1 MKKCILAL
9 DIGGTSLKCGLFDGP
24 MLISGSLDSQPVNS
38 SGSFEEIHQAYFSL
52 LSRVRDFAM
61 VNGLVITG
69 VSVDTPGPF
78 DYNNGV
84 CLMTHKYQAIK
95 DKSLIPIIRA
105 PLGNLPVRFMHDSA
119 AFIQGA
125 AAGLDEYNRFA
136 GVMIGTGLGFA
147 LMINGEVLKNK
158 SGEPLYSI
166 YSLPCGSGIAED
178 AISGRGIVNAYNAR
192 AKSPAKNA
200 KEVGLRAEA
209 GDVLAISVHRDMAAS
224 LAELI
229 SPILDE
235 YRIEA
240 LLLGGQ
246 VSKSFNLFGATL
258 KEKLAGVKSLVY
270 IAPARNIDLA
280 HLIGAA
286 VGK

>member
-38 SGSFEEIHQAYFSL
+38 NGSFEVIHQAFFSL
-52 LSRVRDFAM
+52 LGRVRNFAM
-61 VNGLVITG
+61 MNGLLITE

-78 DYNNGV
+78 DYNMGISR
-84 CLMTHKYQAIK
+84 MTHKYQAIK
-95 DKSLIPIIRA
+95 DKPLAPVIRA
-105 PLGNLPVRFMHDSA
+105 PLGNLPVRFMHDST

-125 AAGLDEYNRFA
+125 TAGFDGYSRFS

-147 LMINGEVLKNK
+147 LMIDGEVLINK
-158 SGEPLYSI
+158 TGGPLYSI
-166 YSLPCGSGIAED
+166 YSLPYRGGTAED
-178 AISGRGIVNAYNAR
+178 VVSARGIVAAYNAR
-192 AKSPAKNA
+192 AGSPARAA
-200 KEVGLRAEA
+200 KEVGDRAEA
-209 GDVLAISVHRDMAAS
+209 GDELAISVYNEMAAS
-224 LAELI
+224 LAEI
-229 SPILDE
+229 IAPILDE
-235 YRIEA
+235 CRIEA

-246 VSKSFNLFGATL
+246 ISKSFPLFGDTL
-258 KEKLAGVKSLVY
+258 REKLSGVSSLVY
-270 IAPARNIDLA
+270 VNPAHDIDLV